1 MDGKLSPVFTYMYWE
16 TAEGTNGQKYRGN
29 RSEKM
34 EHRDRPERAKWT
46 HSETIRSCVETR
58 EANAKT
64 EKGEEEKAKRGE

>member
-1 MDGKLSPVFTYMYWE
+1 MVKKSKEDFFFFQIGFD
-16 TAEGTNGQKYRGN
+16 
-29 RSEKM
+29 RSKKM
-34 EHRDRPERAKWT
+34 EHLDRPERAKWM